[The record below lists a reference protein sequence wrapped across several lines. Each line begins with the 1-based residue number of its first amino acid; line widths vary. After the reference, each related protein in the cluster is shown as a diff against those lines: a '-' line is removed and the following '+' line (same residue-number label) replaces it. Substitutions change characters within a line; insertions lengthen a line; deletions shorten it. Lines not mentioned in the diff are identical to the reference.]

1 MSAVWVLARRN
12 LAGNRVRL
20 LVSVGGVALALSLTI
35 ALEAIFTGVAN
46 QLTTYVDRAGADV
59 WVAQAGVR
67 NLHMVASWLPDSVT
81 DEVRS
86 VDGVADATPIL
97 YSTDTIAAGDERA
110 VAYVIGLP
118 ADAAMGRPWNVVDGS
133 DRPGPGEV
141 VVDRGF
147 ASKAGVSIGDD
158 VTVLGGEARVVGLS
172 DGTASLVNSVAF
184 VSFEDFQ
191 AMRGGA
197 PVVSFVLV
205 KVASGASPE
214 VVAAE
219 IERVVPGVTVQSRA
233 AFAVEERRLVT
244 DMSAEIVSIMNVIGF
259 VVGLV
264 VVALTVYVAT
274 LARRRE
280 YGALKALGARNRY
293 LYGVVL
299 SQAFLSVALGFVV
312 GLAFTELISLAVAR
326 TDLNLELAISA
337 TSLAKVGLFAA
348 VIAGLAAILPI
359 RQIAGL
365 DPAVVFRRGAAL

>member
-1 MSAVWVLARRN
+1 MSAMWILARRN

-35 ALEAIFTGVAN
+35 ALEGIFAGVAN

-67 NLHMVASWLPDSVT
+67 NLHMVSSWLPDSVT

-86 VDGVADATPIL
+86 VDGVADVTPIL
-97 YSTDTIAAGDERA
+97 YSTDTIVAGNERA

-118 ADAAMGRPWNVVDGS
+118 ANPAMGRPWNVVDGS
-133 DRPGPGEV
+133 NQPGPGEV
-141 VVDRGF
+141 IVDRSF
-147 ASKAGVSIGDD
+147 ASRAGISIGDE

-172 DGTASLVNSVAF
+172 EGTASLVNSVAF
-184 VSFEDFQ
+184 VSFKDFQ
-191 AMRGGA
+191 RMRGGG

-205 KVASGASPE
+205 KVASGASPDD
-214 VVAAE
+214 VARE
-219 IERVVPGVTVQSRA
+219 IERVVRGVTAQSRT
-233 AFAVEERRLVT
+233 AFAAAERRLVM
-244 DMSAEIVSIMNVIGF
+244 DMSADVIAIMNGVGF
-259 VVGLV
+259 IVGLA

-280 YGALKALGARNRY
+280 YGALKALGARNRF

-312 GLAFTELISLAVAR
+312 GLAFTELIGVAVAR
-326 TDLNLELAISA
+326 TDLNLQLVISA
-337 TSLAKVGLFAA
+337 ASLAKVGLFAA
-348 VIAGLAAILPI
+348 VIAGLAAILPV

-365 DPAVVFRRGAAL
+365 DPAVVFRKGAAL

>member
-1 MSAVWVLARRN
+1 MSATWVLARRN

-35 ALEAIFTGVAN
+35 ALEAIFAGVAN

-81 DEVRS
+81 DQVRS
-86 VDGVADATPIL
+86 VDGVADASPIL

-118 ADAAMGRPWNVVDGS
+118 PDAAMGRPWNVVDGS
-133 DRPGPGEV
+133 DQLGPGEV
-141 VVDRGF
+141 IVDRGF
-147 ASKAGVSIGDD
+147 ASQAGVSIGDE

-184 VSFEDFQ
+184 VSFEDFA

-214 VVAAE
+214 EVAAE
-219 IERVVPGVTVQSRA
+219 IERVVPGVTAQSRA
-233 AFAVEERRLVT
+233 AFAVQERRLVM
-244 DMSAEIVSIMNVIGF
+244 DMSADVIAIMNAVGF
-259 VVGLV
+259 AVGV
-264 VVALTVYVAT
+264 AVVALTVYVAT

-280 YGALKALGARNRY
+280 YGALKALGARNRF

-299 SQAFLSVALGFVV
+299 SQAVLSVALGFLV
-312 GLAFTELISLAVAR
+312 GLAFTELISLAVAQ
-326 TDLNLELAISA
+326 TDLNLDLAISA
-337 TSLAKVGLFAA
+337 ASLAKVGLFAA

-365 DPAVVFRRGAAL
+365 DPAVVFRKGAAL